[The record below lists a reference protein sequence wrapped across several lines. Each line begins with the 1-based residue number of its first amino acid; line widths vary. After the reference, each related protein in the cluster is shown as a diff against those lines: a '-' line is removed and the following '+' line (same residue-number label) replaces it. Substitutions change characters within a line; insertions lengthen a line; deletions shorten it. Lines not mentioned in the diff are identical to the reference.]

1 MDSALTSDIFFFIAS
16 IGFIVLGIGWLV
28 LIYFAV
34 KIAREASILAQ
45 EAKDT
50 FLAVREH
57 LKEQPFVGKFFT
69 DIPEKKPRA
78 RKKKETL

>member
-1 MDSALTSDIFFFIAS
+1 MNDVLTSDIFFFIAS

-34 KIAREASILAQ
+34 KIVREASIIAQ

-50 FLAVREH
+50 FLVFREH

-69 DIPEKKPRA
+69 EVPEKKSRT